1 MVVNAIIYGLLF
13 AIVGVGVYIGLVYRE
28 NSKTSKK
35 LSQAQEKQAQLLED
49 VSMLKKTYQSGGLS
63 DEQRMKVKAL
73 YADAISELKKQSAIV
88 ASLDKGL

>member
-13 AIVGVGVYIGLVYRE
+13 AIVGVGVYIVLVYRE

-49 VSMLKKTYQSGGLS
+49 ISMLKKTYQSGELS
-63 DEQRMKVKAL
+63 DEQRTKVKAL
-73 YADAISELKKQSAIV
+73 YADAVSELKEQSAIV

>member
-13 AIVGVGVYIGLVYRE
+13 AIVGVGVYIVLVYRE

-49 VSMLKKTYQSGGLS
+49 VSMLKKTYQSGELS
-63 DEQRMKVKAL
+63 DEQRTKVKAL
-73 YADAISELKKQSAIV
+73 YADAVSELKEQSAIV